1 MTEEELL
8 QLIPE
13 QNWGIINYDAKQ
25 IRKKLGKKTKAD
37 IYETS
42 GMVLQKV

>member
-1 MTEEELL
+1 LTEEELW
-8 QLIPE
+8 QLIPA
-13 QNWGIINYDAKQ
+13 QNWGVINYDAKQ
-25 IRKKLGKKTKAD
+25 IREKLGRKTKAD